1 MVDRRN
7 FLAGAGGGIGALA
20 FSSILASDATAAAPL
35 APHPPHF
42 APRAK
47 RVLWLFMHG
56 GPSHMDLWDPKPDL
70 VRYAGKPLP
79 QSFGKVMT
87 RRKVSRNP
95 LLGPVKPFRPHG
107 QSGLEISE
115 FQPHMA
121 QHADDLCVLR
131 SCHGDSVNHPQSVYQ
146 MNTGN
151 VLMGKPSVGSWVA
164 IVWDQTHHWSDA
176 LHRSIGIL

>member
-1 MVDRRN
+1 MGLSNPHAMVDRRN

-115 FQPHMA
+115 FLPHMA
-121 QHADDLCVLR
+121 QHADDLDRGSGQPDLR
-131 SCHGDSVNHPQSVYQ
+131 QRLVRTHPGGTRYARHP
-146 MNTGN
+146 G
-151 VLMGKPSVGSWVA
+151 
-164 IVWDQTHHWSDA
+164 
-176 LHRSIGIL
+176 HRERW